1 METQLELQLPYANT
15 INLLDEYHNRSQLH
29 DLYMYIGVCVHTN

>member
-29 DLYMYIGVCVHTN
+29 DLYIRVCVHTN